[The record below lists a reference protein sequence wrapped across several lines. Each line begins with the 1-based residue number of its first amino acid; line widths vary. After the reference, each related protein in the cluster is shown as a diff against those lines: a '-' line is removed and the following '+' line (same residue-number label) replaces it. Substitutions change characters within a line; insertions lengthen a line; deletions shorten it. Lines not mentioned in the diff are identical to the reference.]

1 MLGQRRR
8 QWANIDL
15 ILFPE
20 FYKQTIKKTIKKMK
34 SRVVDEGCG
43 SRGEGVEGVFEI
55 SVCDAGRGGNQRCK
69 LVQRL
74 ISLLGIYG

>member
-1 MLGQRRR
+1 
-8 QWANIDL
+8 
-15 ILFPE
+15 
-20 FYKQTIKKTIKKMK
+20 MK
-34 SRVVDEGCG
+34 SRVEGCG

-55 SVCDAGRGGNQRCK
+55 SVCDAGPAGNQRCK